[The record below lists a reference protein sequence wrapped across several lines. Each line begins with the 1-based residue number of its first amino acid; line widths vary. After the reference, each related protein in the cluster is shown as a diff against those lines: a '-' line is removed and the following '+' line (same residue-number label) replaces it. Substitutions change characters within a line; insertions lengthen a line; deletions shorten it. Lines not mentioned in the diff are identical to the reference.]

1 MKEFKLG
8 NGYTDPSYPLEIAMK
23 RLDST
28 MERYL
33 ESLKQLNETLT
44 MFNEKLKELN
54 ETT

>member
-1 MKEFKLG
+1 
-8 NGYTDPSYPLEIAMK
+8 
-23 RLDST
+23 

-44 MFNEKLKELN
+44 KFNEKLKELN